1 MKEFTIKVDGEEYKV
16 NVERI
21 GEGIYKVR
29 IGNKTAKVM
38 IESGKLRKV
47 EHPGLVKKDELIKEV
62 KDKITVDSNVV
73 TAMLP
78 GTIVKILV
86 EVGEEVK
93 VGQTLLILE
102 AMKMENE
109 VVSPKDGVVKEIKV
123 KEGMRVETGDAL
135 VVIE

>member
-1 MKEFTIKVDGEEYKV
+1 M
-16 NVERI
+16 
-21 GEGIYKVR
+21 
-29 IGNKTAKVM
+29 
-38 IESGKLRKV
+38 RKV

-62 KDKITVDSNVV
+62 KDKIKVDSNVV

>member
-29 IGNKTAKVM
+29 IGNKTAKVV

-62 KDKITVDSNVV
+62 KDKIKVDSNVV

-109 VVSPKDGVVKEIKV
+109 VVSPKDGIVKEIKV

>member
-1 MKEFTIKVDGEEYKV
+1 MVEEYKV

-29 IGNKTAKVM
+29 IGNKTAKVV

-62 KDKITVDSNVV
+62 KDKIKIDSNVV

-109 VVSPKDGVVKEIKV
+109 VVSPKDGIVKEIKV

>member
-29 IGNKTAKVM
+29 IGNKTAKVV

-62 KDKITVDSNVV
+62 KDKIKIDSNVV

>member
-16 NVERI
+16 NIERI

-29 IGNKTAKVM
+29 IGNKTAKVV

-62 KDKITVDSNVV
+62 KDKIKVDSNVV

>member
-62 KDKITVDSNVV
+62 KDKIKVDSNVV

>member
-29 IGNKTAKVM
+29 IGNKTAKVV
-38 IESGKLRKV
+38 IESGELRKV

-62 KDKITVDSNVV
+62 KDKIKVDSNVV

>member
-29 IGNKTAKVM
+29 IGNKTAKVV

-62 KDKITVDSNVV
+62 KDKIKIDSNVV

-109 VVSPKDGVVKEIKV
+109 VVSPKDGIVKEIKV

>member
-29 IGNKTAKVM
+29 IGNKTAKVV

-62 KDKITVDSNVV
+62 KDKIKVDSNVV